1 MLRYLLL
8 VLLSVHGLLHLI
20 GFISGYRLANINQL
34 SSIPSK
40 TAGITWLIA
49 TLLFTIAIIQYLNK
63 KDYWW
68 MIASFAIILSQTLII
83 LHWKEARFGT
93 IPNILLLV
101 PILLAFA
108 HWKLNITYQK
118 EVNRIH
124 SQNIPQPYIIVRS
137 NMLHHLPVPVR
148 RWLEVSNIVGKPI
161 TQTAILHQQG
171 EMKIEPNG
179 KWIPFEAEQYTSI
192 SNAAFLW
199 KTEIQ
204 ASPFLVISGVD
215 KLESEA
221 GTMTMKLYNLFTIA
235 QSSGPATDQGAL
247 LRYLAEICWMPSAA
261 FSNNIQW
268 EQIDSVS
275 ARATIQSGLTKVSGV
290 FYFNLNGDF
299 ERFEA
304 DRYYI
309 KGKEEPRLEKW
320 VVTTVPGAYK
330 LFDGVRIPYKSELT
344 WRLKEGEYNWLR
356 LELTEISY
364 NISIK

>member
-8 VLLSVHGLLHLI
+8 GLLSVHGLLHLI
-20 GFISGYRLANINQL
+20 GFISGYQLAKFNQL
-34 SSIPSK
+34 NSIPSK
-40 TAGITWLIA
+40 TAGIAWLITA
-49 TLLFTIAIIQYLNK
+49 LLFTIVSIQYLSK
-63 KDYWW
+63 KEFWW
-68 MIASFAIILSQTLII
+68 IIASLAIILSQTLIV
-83 LHWKEARFGT
+83 LHWKDARFGT
-93 IPNILLLV
+93 IVNLV
-101 PILLAFA
+101 LIVPLILAFA
-108 HWKLNITYQK
+108 HWKSNIAYQQ
-118 EVNRIH
+118 EVRRIH
-124 SQNIPQPYIIVRS
+124 SQKDPQPFTIVRS

-148 RWLEVSNIVGKPI
+148 RWLEHANIVGKPI
-161 TQTAILHQQG
+161 TQYAFIHQKG

-192 SNAAFLW
+192 NNVAFIW

-204 ASPFLVISGVD
+204 PSPFLVISGVD

-221 GTMTMKLYNLFTIA
+221 GTMMMKLYKLFPVA
-235 QSSGPATDQGAL
+235 RSSGPAIDQGAL
-247 LRYLAEICWMPSAA
+247 LRYLAEICWMPSA
-261 FSNNIQW
+261 SLNQNIHW

-275 ARATIQSGLTKVSGV
+275 ARATIQSGHTTVSGI
-290 FYFNLNGDF
+290 FIFNTNGDF

-330 LFDGVRIPYKSELT
+330 LFDGVRIPYKSELS
-344 WRLKEGEYNWLR
+344 WHLKEGEYKWLR
-356 LELTEISY
+356 LEITDIDY

>member
-20 GFISGYRLANINQL
+20 GFISAYRLANINQL

-40 TAGITWLIA
+40 TTGITWLIA

-68 MIASFAIILSQTLII
+68 MIASLAIILSQTLII
-83 LHWKEARFGT
+83 LNWKDARFGSVV
-93 IPNILLLV
+93 NLVLLV
-101 PILLAFA
+101 PLLLAFA
-108 HWKLNITYQK
+108 HWKFNTNYQK

-161 TQTAILHQQG
+161 TQSAFLHQKG
-171 EMKIEPNG
+171 EMKTEPNG

-192 SNAAFLW
+192 SNAAFIW

-221 GTMTMKLYNLFTIA
+221 GTMTMKLYNLFPVT
-235 QSSGPATDQGAL
+235 QSSGPAIDQGAL
-247 LRYLAEICWMPSAA
+247 LRYLAEICWMPSA
-261 FSNNIQW
+261 SLNKNIQW

-275 ARATIQSGLTKVSGV
+275 ARAIIQSGHVKVSGI
-290 FYFNLNGDF
+290 FIFNQNGDF

-304 DRYYI
+304 DRYYT
-309 KGKEEPRLEKW
+309 KGKEKPRLEKW
-320 VVTTVPGAYK
+320 VVSTLPGAYK
-330 LFDGVRIPYKSELT
+330 QFDGVRIPYKSELT
-344 WRLKEGEYNWLR
+344 WHLKEGEYNWLR
-356 LELTEISY
+356 LELIDIDY
-364 NISIK
+364 NISLK